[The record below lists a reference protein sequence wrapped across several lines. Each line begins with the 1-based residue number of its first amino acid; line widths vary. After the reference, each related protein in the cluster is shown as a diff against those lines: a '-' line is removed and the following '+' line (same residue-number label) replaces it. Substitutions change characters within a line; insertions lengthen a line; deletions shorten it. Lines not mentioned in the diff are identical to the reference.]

1 MCAKLLQSCPTLHDP
16 MDCSPPGSSIHGIL
30 QARTL
35 ERLAMSSSRGCSW
48 PRDLIPVSGFIT
60 TIATWEAHISICE
73 WEKVSQS
80 CLTICDPMD
89 YTVQW
94 NSPGCN
100 TRVGCCSL
108 LQGISQPR
116 DWTQVSS
123 IAGRL
128 FTSWTSHISTYRL
141 ANPQSINKCQ
151 WGFSCVSESCTL
163 QLDSGFKFPMPS
175 GPGEQIRKWK
185 QKPKSVV
192 WKLIVQ
198 INARLQHNLQTA
210 ACE

>member
-1 MCAKLLQSCPTLHDP
+1 MVGAGFPQALGVEREVEARLGVGWSMGTSSNLNLRLMTGWSALPTRS
-16 MDCSPPGSSIHGIL
+16 SPLVWKWKSLSHVQLFATPWTVHEIL
-30 QARTL
+30 QARIL
-35 ERLAMSSSRGCSW
+35 EWVTFSFSRGS
-48 PRDLIPVSGFIT
+48 
-60 TIATWEAHISICE
+60 
-73 WEKVSQS
+73 
-80 CLTICDPMD
+80 
-89 YTVQW
+89 
-94 NSPGCN
+94 
-100 TRVGCCSL
+100 
-108 LQGISQPR
+108 SQPR